1 MKNSKAIRILT
12 AGMFAL
18 LASGVPSY
26 AWFKVGHVYCDANT
40 NGIIDA
46 GDLPVPSVLVVVTNT
61 SGTFSNANWTTADG
75 SFVVQLPSVADAYVD
90 FILSDSLPLGTIS
103 VMPQVATFVTD
114 TNTTVITNDFLIENA
129 ACIASAPPTNN
140 LCWLTGGGTVRV
152 GRHGQP
158 QHTFGGVVNPGC
170 NTNAAGGGNWN
181 DVDHAARLHFKGLDM
196 EVVTCGN
203 VPGYPSGSHSPRTPF
218 NYIDFQGVGRLT
230 GIGGN
235 HTDYGFVLFYARC
248 EDHREPGK
256 GADRY
261 YLRVYDADG
270 NTLMLVSANPAE
282 PLEIAPVVISTG
294 NLQMHVSGCAH

>member
-1 MKNSKAIRILT
+1 MNKTIRIVASAL
-12 AGMFAL
+12 FAL
-18 LASGVPSY
+18 LASVAPSH
-26 AWFKVGHVYCDANT
+26 AWFKAGHVFCDSNT

-46 GDLPVPSVLVVVTNT
+46 DDLPVPGVLVVVTNT
-61 SGTFSNANWTTADG
+61 SGTFSNANWTTASG
-75 SFVVQLPSVADAYVD
+75 AFTVQLPSVADSYVD
-90 FILSDSLPLGTIS
+90 FILTDTLPLGTIS
-103 VMPQVATFVTD
+103 VMPQFATFVTD
-114 TNTTVITNDFLIENA
+114 TNTTIITNDFLLENV
-129 ACIASAPPTNN
+129 ACIAAPPPTNN

-158 QHTFGGVVNPGC
+158 QHSFGGVVNPGC
-170 NTNAAGGGNWN
+170 NPNAAGGGNWN
-181 DVDHAARLHFKGLDM
+181 DVDHAAQLHFKGLDM

-203 VPGYPSGSHSPRTPF
+203 VPGYPRGSRSPRTPF

-230 GIGGN
+230 GIGRN

-270 NTLMLVSANPAE
+270 NTLMLISANPAN
-282 PLEIAPVVISTG
+282 PLDIAPLAIATG
-294 NLQMHVSGCAH
+294 NMQMHISGCAH